1 MRFVVVLLHG
11 GEREA
16 RHNLGVH
23 LADERHCVTDTL
35 IPPRLL
41 PHLFARNLAALQVLV
56 GPDVMDMEE
65 WPNLREHARH
75 TVIEPIADA
84 SLPVV
89 SPLDQSA
96 GLECIGPHLVYVRF
110 VALLRLRPVVERET
124 DLSLAVADHL
134 TGLALELAIGLVLV
148 EQIESLRVLTV
159 VLVPKQVHICVQ
171 RSDLRPPAA
180 SQLAV
185 RVLLGQSGHILF
197 AIFLVVLGMLR
208 LDLVDLKVE
217 QELLV
222 GKQLRMGLASLGD
235 FVATEH
241 VAEHVRAGATGN
253 GRQVPQSTQ

>member
-84 SLPVV
+84 SLPTRQHNKHDR
-89 SPLDQSA
+89 SN
-96 GLECIGPHLVYVRF
+96 VR
-110 VALLRLRPVVERET
+110 
-124 DLSLAVADHL
+124 
-134 TGLALELAIGLVLV
+134 I
-148 EQIESLRVLTV
+148 
-159 VLVPKQVHICVQ
+159 
-171 RSDLRPPAA
+171 
-180 SQLAV
+180 
-185 RVLLGQSGHILF
+185 
-197 AIFLVVLGMLR
+197 
-208 LDLVDLKVE
+208 
-217 QELLV
+217 
-222 GKQLRMGLASLGD
+222 
-235 FVATEH
+235 
-241 VAEHVRAGATGN
+241 
-253 GRQVPQSTQ
+253 